1 MNDTATATTATATT
15 IATTARPDSAMT
27 KTGRIARWLLICAL
41 ALLVALV
48 ATVMPAFVSGQATQA
63 YAAIDTRE
71 LATVNKP
78 GTVLMQTIWSADV
91 TYEDFDVSDEFMEQ
105 VADMLMAEVEA
116 GQITTEE
123 QIYQRLMQIFVENIQ
138 YGVVW
143 TGQTYTEPMTTAGVG
158 TGFIVTPD
166 GYLVTNAH
174 VVYQDED
181 ELRASFAETSLSQKA
196 IAFADEF
203 EAMFSEMGVSMSEE
217 EYNTFAGQ
225 IFAIYAQH
233 MQVSKLSTTYQ
244 CFIGNVTP
252 GSDVS
257 AKGITLDLRKVG
269 EPIPGKD
276 VAVLKME
283 GSNFPTVALGD
294 DSGLMTGDQVYAMGY
309 PAVATLSDALNVAQ
323 AIQEP
328 TMTQGIISARKEMS
342 GGWNILQTD
351 AAIHG
356 GNSGGP
362 LFNENGEVVGIN
374 TFGMIDPDSGGMV
387 AGMNFAV
394 PISVA
399 RQYLSELN
407 VTPAESDFTRDFK
420 AAYAAYNA
428 GDYRGAVDLLT
439 AINNVN
445 PGFPVVADLLA
456 KAQTGLSSDEGP
468 AAGADGD
475 GFSFE
480 LSGVWCLIPLVLIV
494 GVIVLVV
501 VLRKRGKA
509 KRAAQGGAHGTTAM
523 GQQPSYGQ
531 MPAQQQPQQQQWQPQ
546 SGAAGANQPQQ
557 QWQAPPPTG
566 PTQQQPALSPEQ
578 PPLPASQPVA
588 QQPQGTQAPEASS
601 AHFCRQCGASV
612 TPDTRFCPSCGT
624 PQSQGR

>member
-1 MNDTATATTATATT
+1 
-15 IATTARPDSAMT
+15 
-27 KTGRIARWLLICAL
+27 
-41 ALLVALV
+41 
-48 ATVMPAFVSGQATQA
+48 
-63 YAAIDTRE
+63 
-71 LATVNKP
+71 
-78 GTVLMQTIWSADV
+78 
-91 TYEDFDVSDEFMEQ
+91 MEQ
-105 VADMLMAEVEA
+105 VAGMLMAEVEA

-158 TGFIVTPD
+158 TGFIVTSD

-225 IFAIYAQH
+225 IFTIYAQR

-276 VAVLKME
+276 VAILKMD

-374 TFGMIDPDSGGMV
+374 TFGMIDPNSGGMV

-394 PISVA
+394 PISIA

-428 GDYRGAVDLLT
+428 GDYRKAVDLLT

-456 KAQTGLSSDEGP
+456 KSQTGLNSSGS
-468 AAGADGD
+468 AAGGLGD

-494 GVIVLVV
+494 GVIVLVI

-509 KRAAQGGAHGTTAM
+509 KRAAQGGAHGTAAM
-523 GQQPSYGQ
+523 NQQPPYGQ
-531 MPAQQQPQQQQWQPQ
+531 MPAQPQPQPQQQQWQPQ

-557 QWQAPPPTG
+557 QWQAPPSFQQAP
-566 PTQQQPALSPEQ
+566 QQQPAQQASAPPPEQ
-578 PPLPASQPVA
+578 PTPQQPPFTQQPAAPPPPEQQPPSPSASQPDP
-588 QQPQGTQAPEASS
+588 QQPQGAQAPEAPS

-624 PQSQGR
+624 PQSQGS